1 MSPPP
6 MFQLMSPPPDKPG
19 GTAAVA
25 NISFT
30 ASSRF
35 DTSSCWLNKCFRT
48 TLPDHSIYSEA
59 NLPSKLC
66 KCNDLIHFND
76 LQATGVGVQ
85 AEGAALIHAVMQGLE
100 RERMMSSTARANGS
114 VDRNH
119 NSAKTD
125 HSSIDLAWQWNTT
138 AVCGFI
144 AAYFFYG

>member
-30 ASSRF
+30 VGSRF

-66 KCNDLIHFND
+66 KCNDLILFND

-100 RERMMSSTARANGS
+100 RERG
-114 VDRNH
+114 
-119 NSAKTD
+119 
-125 HSSIDLAWQWNTT
+125 
-138 AVCGFI
+138 
-144 AAYFFYG
+144 